1 MLGLSPPTGRAA
13 TGRQEMQA
21 RNIKGNFI
29 VWEMVD
35 GIAAEAIRNSL
46 FLLPFHAVTSH
57 KGVLSLE
64 ATK

>member
-46 FLLPFHAVTSH
+46 FIHPSHAVAPPAGGF
-57 KGVLSLE
+57 KP
-64 ATK
+64 